1 MDQKKGLLPIILLI
15 TFSLVLSMW
24 VIKNVPIEP
33 SFAEKEKQAA
43 IDALHLDDF
52 DLERILAEG
61 KPVLLNVSSDN
72 CPYCVKMEPDLK
84 AVMEDYKDTAIVCD
98 VNMHEQPG
106 VTLQIPVRGTPMQV
120 FYYADGTPYVPS
132 DELSQKINFLRYVLT
147 DTDTHVMT
155 VHEGMLTASQMEM
168 ILAELGAA
176 L

>member
-1 MDQKKGLLPIILLI
+1 
-15 TFSLVLSMW
+15 
-24 VIKNVPIEP
+24 
-33 SFAEKEKQAA
+33 
-43 IDALHLDDF
+43 
-52 DLERILAEG
+52 
-61 KPVLLNVSSDN
+61 
-72 CPYCVKMEPDLK
+72 MEPDLK
-84 AVMEDYKDTAIVCD
+84 AVMGNYKDTAIVCD
-98 VNMHEQPG
+98 INMHEQPG

-168 ILAELGAA
+168 VLAELGAA